1 MEIELLNFAMTLR
14 IFKTSMLLVYFYE
27 GVTEETFT
35 SLHLLVDHLQVMLFF
50 SLFFFSLF

>member
-1 MEIELLNFAMTLR
+1 MEIELLNFAITLR